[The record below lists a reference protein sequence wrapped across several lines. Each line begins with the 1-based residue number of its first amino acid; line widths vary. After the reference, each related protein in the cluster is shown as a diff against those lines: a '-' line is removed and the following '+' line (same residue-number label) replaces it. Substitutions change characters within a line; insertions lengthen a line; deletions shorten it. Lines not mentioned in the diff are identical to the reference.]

1 MRFLLINKYPNLY
14 RQMMPGWINNINSKI
29 DSLLFLQYQ
38 LQCVAASGITGMNVC
53 IRVIP
58 MSAVAAP
65 RSTSVLL
72 VFSAAVDYKGDGE
85 IIF

>member
-1 MRFLLINKYPNLY
+1 MRFLVINKYTNLY
-14 RQMMPGWINNINSKI
+14 QQMMPGCNNIINSKI
-29 DSLLFLQYQ
+29 DSLIFLQFQ
-38 LQCVAASGITGMNVC
+38 LQCVAASGITGRNVY

-72 VFSAAVDYKGDGE
+72 VFSAAVDNKGDGG
-85 IIF
+85 IVI